1 MKNSQY
7 DFYKRTGL
15 KGGAKQVVSNQ
26 GASNEV
32 ISNEVISNEV
42 ISNEVVSNEVVPKV
56 SIEFKYLLNYEEKE
70 TSKFNLDNVRL
81 MDFFRQAT
89 L

>member
-1 MKNSQY
+1 MEKYN
-7 DFYKRTGL
+7 FYKRTGL
-15 KGGAKQVVSNQ
+15 KGGAEQVVSNQ
-26 GASNEV
+26 V
-32 ISNEVISNEV
+32 VSNEV

-89 L
+89 

>member
-1 MKNSQY
+1 MEKYN
-7 DFYKRTGL
+7 FYKRTGL
-15 KGGAKQVVSNQ
+15 KGGAEQVVSNQ
-26 GASNEV
+26 GASNQDASNEV

-42 ISNEVVSNEVVPKV
+42 VPKA
-56 SIEFKYLLNYEEKE
+56 SIEFKYLLNSEEKE
-70 TSKFNLDNVRL
+70 NKTPKINLDNVKL